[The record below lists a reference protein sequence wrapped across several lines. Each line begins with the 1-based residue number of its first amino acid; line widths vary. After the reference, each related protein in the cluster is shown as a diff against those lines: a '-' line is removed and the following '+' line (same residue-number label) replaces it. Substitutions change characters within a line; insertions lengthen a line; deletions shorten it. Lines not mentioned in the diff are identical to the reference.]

1 MDNVYVPSTFRRLI
15 AQGID
20 QAVRLIFYIP
30 FLKSFFLL
38 IFTDDPVRVSFYTLG
53 LMFLIPAIYEFIFL
67 VMMQATPGKWFM
79 GLKVVPFSH
88 SNEALDWRQCV
99 LRPLTERLTF
109 FFSWA
114 VYALAFFRYDRTHLA
129 DWVAETRVVQ
139 FKPRSSRANVRWV
152 TGSLLIFLYVYEGLV
167 SSAAVLR
174 VVDWQNKQVD
184 LRDIVATDYMEDMS
198 EYMPE
203 PEESLRFKFF
213 EDLGGHQ

>member
-1 MDNVYVPSTFRRLI
+1 MDNVYVPSTFRRLM

-30 FLKSFFLL
+30 FLKPFFLL
-38 IFTDDPVRVSFYTLG
+38 IFTDDQVPVSFYTLG

-88 SNEALDWRQCV
+88 PTETLDWRQCI

-129 DWVAETRVVQ
+129 DWVAETRVIQ
-139 FKPRSSRANVRWV
+139 FKPRTSRAKVRWV

-167 SSAAVLR
+167 SSAAILR
-174 VVDWQNKQVD
+174 VMDWQNKKVD
-184 LRDIVATDYMEDMS
+184 LRDIIATDYMDDMS

-203 PEESLRFKFF
+203 PEETLSFKFF
-213 EDLGGHQ
+213 ENLGGH